1 MASKEKIVEIIASIK
16 TIYPYY
22 AKDGNMKLTASVWE
36 RVLQNYNDE
45 EVGAAFYSCLQSC
58 KVPPTPADIIERIN
72 GARKALEPSDEM
84 LWSIYYDALVK
95 TLDLMAQF
103 SYTFVESD
111 GISQGQKARNKVDK
125 LFEELPSKIKD
136 YLGNKGELM
145 RIARSI
151 NTQDA
156 SFEKARFLKTMPTIE
171 KRQENEHLMLQGEKL
186 NNQKFLGCH

>member
-1 MASKEKIVEIIASIK
+1 MVSKAKISEIIGAIRS
-16 TIYPYY
+16 IYPYY
-22 AKDGNMKLTASVWE
+22 AKDGMIAVTASVWE

-45 EVGAAFYSCLQSC
+45 EVSAAFYSCLQSC

-72 GARKALEPSDEM
+72 GARKALEPSNEQ
-84 LWSIYYDALVK
+84 LWSVYYDALVR

-125 LFEELPSKIKD
+125 LYEGLPSKIKE
-136 YLGNKGELM
+136 YLGSKGELM

-156 SFEKARFLKTMPTIE
+156 SFEKARFLKAMPSVE
-171 KRQENEHLMLQGEKL
+171 KSQEARNLLGGASASALLERGE
-186 NNQKFLGCH
+186 F

>member
-1 MASKEKIVEIIASIK
+1 MVSKAKISEIIGAIRS
-16 TIYPYY
+16 IYPYY
-22 AKDGNMKLTASVWE
+22 AKDGMIAVTANVWE

-72 GARKALEPSDEM
+72 GARKALEPSNEQ
-84 LWSIYYDALVK
+84 LWGVYYDALIR

-125 LFEELPSKIKD
+125 LFEGLPTKIKD
-136 YLGNKGELM
+136 YLGDKGEMM
-145 RIARSI
+145 RIARSL

-156 SFEKARFLKTMPTIE
+156 SFEKARFLKAMPSVE
-171 KRQENEHLMLQGEKL
+171 KSQEARNLLGSSSAKSLLERGEL
-186 NNQKFLGCH
+186 

>member
-1 MASKEKIVEIIASIK
+1 MVSKAKISEIIGAIRS
-16 TIYPYY
+16 IYPYY
-22 AKDGNMKLTASVWE
+22 AKDGMIAVTANVWE

-72 GARKALEPSDEM
+72 GARKALEPSNEQ
-84 LWSIYYDALVK
+84 LWGVYYDALVR

-111 GISQGQKARNKVDK
+111 GISQGQKARNKVEK
-125 LFEELPSKIKD
+125 LYEGLPEKIKE
-136 YLGNKGELM
+136 YLGDKGELM

-156 SFEKARFLKTMPTIE
+156 SFEKARFLKAMPSVE
-171 KRQENEHLMLQGEKL
+171 KSQDARNLLGGASASALLERGE
-186 NNQKFLGCH
+186 F

>member
-1 MASKEKIVEIIASIK
+1 MVSKEKIVEIIASIK

-45 EVGAAFYSCLQSC
+45 EVGAAFYACLQSC

-72 GARKALEPSDEM
+72 GARKALEPSNEQ
-84 LWSIYYDALVK
+84 LWVVYHDALIR

-103 SYTFVESD
+103 SYSFVEDD

-125 LFEELPSKIKD
+125 LFEGLPEKIKE
-136 YLGNKGELM
+136 YLGDKGEMM

-156 SFEKARFLKTMPTIE
+156 SFEKSRFMKAMPIIESKQESRQLLGGGAKT
-171 KRQENEHLMLQGEKL
+171 NLL
-186 NNQKFLGCH
+186 NGGFYG

>member
-1 MASKEKIVEIIASIK
+1 MASEEKVVEVLLTIK
-16 TIYPYY
+16 AVYPYY
-22 AKDGNMKLTASVWE
+22 AKDANLTVLKNVWKKA
-36 RVLQNYNDE
+36 LQKYDDE
-45 EVGAAFYSCLQSC
+45 TIEYAFGMCIESC

-72 GARKALEPSDEM
+72 GARRALEPSNEQ
-84 LWSIYYDALVK
+84 LWGVYYDALVR

-125 LFEELPSKIKD
+125 LYEGLPEKIKE
-136 YLGNKGELM
+136 YLGGKGELM

-156 SFEKARFLKTMPTIE
+156 SFEKARFLKAMPSVEKSQEARNLLGGGSPNTM
-171 KRQENEHLMLQGEKL
+171 
-186 NNQKFLGCH
+186 FLERGNF

>member
-1 MASKEKIVEIIASIK
+1 MVSKAKISEIIGAIRS
-16 TIYPYY
+16 IYPYY
-22 AKDGNMKLTASVWE
+22 AKDGMISVTANVWE

-45 EVGAAFYSCLQSC
+45 EVGGAFYLCLQSC

-72 GARKALEPSDEM
+72 GARKALEPSNEQ
-84 LWSIYYDALVK
+84 LWSVYYDALIR

-125 LFEELPSKIKD
+125 LYEGLPTKVKE
-136 YLGNKGELM
+136 YLGSKGELM
-145 RIARSI
+145 RIARSL

-156 SFEKARFLKTMPTIE
+156 SFEKARFLKAMPSVD
-171 KRQENEHLMLQGEKL
+171 KRQETNNLLGGRKETLFLEGGEI
-186 NNQKFLGCH
+186 

>member
-1 MASKEKIVEIIASIK
+1 MVSKAKISEIIGAIRS
-16 TIYPYY
+16 IYPYY
-22 AKDGNMKLTASVWE
+22 AKDGMIAVTASVWE

-45 EVGAAFYSCLQSC
+45 EVSAAFYSCLQSC

-72 GARKALEPSDEM
+72 GARKALEPSNEQ
-84 LWSIYYDALVK
+84 LWGVYYDALIR

-125 LFEELPSKIKD
+125 LYEGLPSKIKE
-136 YLGNKGELM
+136 YLGSKGELM

-156 SFEKARFLKTMPTIE
+156 SFEKARFLKAMPSVE
-171 KRQENEHLMLQGEKL
+171 KSQEARNLLGGASASALLGRGE
-186 NNQKFLGCH
+186 F

>member
-1 MASKEKIVEIIASIK
+1 MVSKAKISEIIGAIRS
-16 TIYPYY
+16 IYPYY
-22 AKDGNMKLTASVWE
+22 AKDGLIAVTANVWE

-45 EVGAAFYSCLQSC
+45 EVGAAFYLCLQSC

-72 GARKALEPSDEM
+72 GARKALEPSNEQ
-84 LWSIYYDALVK
+84 LWSVYYDALVR

-125 LFEELPSKIKD
+125 LYEGLPEKIKE
-136 YLGNKGELM
+136 YLGSKGELM
-145 RIARSI
+145 RIARSL

-156 SFEKARFLKTMPTIE
+156 SFEKSRFLKAMPSVE
-171 KRQENEHLMLQGEKL
+171 KSQEARNLLGGESESSL
-186 NNQKFLGCH
+186 LERGEL

>member
-1 MASKEKIVEIIASIK
+1 MVSKAKISEIIGAIRS
-16 TIYPYY
+16 IYPYY
-22 AKDGNMKLTASVWE
+22 AKDGMIAVTASVWE

-45 EVGAAFYSCLQSC
+45 EVSAAFYSCLQSC

-72 GARKALEPSDEM
+72 GARKALEPSNEQ
-84 LWSIYYDALVK
+84 LWGVYYDALIR

-125 LFEELPSKIKD
+125 LYEGLPEKIKE
-136 YLGNKGELM
+136 YLGGKGELM

-156 SFEKARFLKTMPTIE
+156 SFEKARFLKAMPSVE
-171 KRQENEHLMLQGEKL
+171 KSQEARNLLCGASAKSLLERGE
-186 NNQKFLGCH
+186 F

>member
-1 MASKEKIVEIIASIK
+1 MASKAKISEIIGAIRS
-16 TIYPYY
+16 IYPYY
-22 AKDGNMKLTASVWE
+22 AKDGMIAVTASVWE

-45 EVGAAFYSCLQSC
+45 EVSAAFYSCLQSC

-72 GARKALEPSDEM
+72 GARKALEPSNEQ
-84 LWSIYYDALVK
+84 LWSVYYDALVR

-125 LFEELPSKIKD
+125 LYEGLPSKIKE
-136 YLGNKGELM
+136 YLGSKGELM

-156 SFEKARFLKTMPTIE
+156 SFEKARFLKAMPSVE
-171 KRQENEHLMLQGEKL
+171 KSQEARNLLGGASASALLERGE
-186 NNQKFLGCH
+186 F

>member
-1 MASKEKIVEIIASIK
+1 MASKKKVLEIIATIK
-16 TIYPYY
+16 SIYPYY
-22 AKDGNMKLTASVWE
+22 AKDGNVQLIANVWD
-36 RVLQNYNDE
+36 RVFKNYSDE
-45 EVGAAFYSCLQSC
+45 ELDFGFGHCLETC

-72 GARKALEPSDEM
+72 GAKKALEPSNEQ
-84 LWSIYYDALVK
+84 LWGVYYDALVR

-125 LFEELPSKIKD
+125 LFDGLPIKIKD
-136 YLGNKGELM
+136 YLGDKGELM

-156 SFEKARFLKTMPTIE
+156 SFEKSRFLKSMPIVD
-171 KRQENEHLMLQGEKL
+171 KRQETQNLLGGGNSTLFLEGGE
-186 NNQKFLGCH
+186 F

>member
-1 MASKEKIVEIIASIK
+1 MASKAKISEIIGAIRS
-16 TIYPYY
+16 IYPYY
-22 AKDGNMKLTASVWE
+22 AKDGMIAVTASVWE

-45 EVGAAFYSCLQSC
+45 EVSAAFYSCLQSC

-72 GARKALEPSDEM
+72 GARKALEPSNEQ
-84 LWSIYYDALVK
+84 LWSVYYDALVR

-125 LFEELPSKIKD
+125 LYEGLPSKIKE
-136 YLGNKGELM
+136 YLGSKGELM

-156 SFEKARFLKTMPTIE
+156 SFEKARFLKAMPSVE
-171 KRQENEHLMLQGEKL
+171 KSQEARNLLGGASASALLGRGE
-186 NNQKFLGCH
+186 F

>member
-1 MASKEKIVEIIASIK
+1 MASEEKVVEVLLTIK
-16 TIYPYY
+16 AVYPYY
-22 AKDGNMKLTASVWE
+22 AKDANLTVLKNVWKKA
-36 RVLQNYNDE
+36 LQRYDDE
-45 EVGAAFYSCLQSC
+45 MVEYAFGMCIESC

-72 GARKALEPSDEM
+72 GAKKMLEPSNEQ
-84 LWSIYYDALVK
+84 LWGIYYDALER

-125 LFEELPSKIKD
+125 LFEGLPEKIKD
-136 YLGNKGELM
+136 YLGSKGELM

-156 SFEKARFLKTMPTIE
+156 SFEKSRFLKAMPIVD
-171 KRQENEHLMLQGEKL
+171 KRQETQNILSGG
-186 NNQKFLGCH
+186 NSKFLLGSEDF

>member
-1 MASKEKIVEIIASIK
+1 MVSKEKIVEIIASIK

-45 EVGAAFYSCLQSC
+45 EVSAAFYSCLQSC

-72 GARKALEPSDEM
+72 GVRKALEPSNEQ
-84 LWSIYYDALVK
+84 LWSVYYDALVR

-125 LFEELPSKIKD
+125 LYEGLPEKIKD
-136 YLGNKGELM
+136 YLGSKGELM

-156 SFEKARFLKTMPTIE
+156 SFEKARFLKTMPSVE
-171 KRQENEHLMLQGEKL
+171 KSQEARNLLGGASASALLERGE
-186 NNQKFLGCH
+186 F

>member
-1 MASKEKIVEIIASIK
+1 MVSKEKIVEIIASIK

-45 EVGAAFYSCLQSC
+45 EVSAAFYSCLQSC

-72 GARKALEPSDEM
+72 GARKALEPSNEQ
-84 LWSIYYDALVK
+84 LWSVYYDALVR

-125 LFEELPSKIKD
+125 LYDGLPEKIKE
-136 YLGNKGELM
+136 YLGGKGELM

-156 SFEKARFLKTMPTIE
+156 SFEKARFLKAMPSVE
-171 KRQENEHLMLQGEKL
+171 KSQDARNLLGGSSAKSLLGRGE
-186 NNQKFLGCH
+186 F

>member
-1 MASKEKIVEIIASIK
+1 MASKEKIVDIIASIK

-45 EVGAAFYSCLQSC
+45 EVGVAFYSCLQSC

-84 LWSIYYDALVK
+84 LWSVYYDALVR

-111 GISQGQKARNKVDK
+111 GISQGQKSRNKVDK
-125 LFEELPSKIKD
+125 LYEGLPSKIKD
-136 YLGNKGELM
+136 YLGSKGELM
-145 RIARSI
+145 RIAQSI

-156 SFEKARFLKTMPTIE
+156 SFEKSRFLKAMPILE
-171 KRQENEHLMLQGEKL
+171 KSKETRDL
-186 NNQKFLGCH
+186 LGCSSANFFLERGN

>member
-1 MASKEKIVEIIASIK
+1 MVSKAKISEIIGAIRS
-16 TIYPYY
+16 IYPYY
-22 AKDGNMKLTASVWE
+22 AKDAMISVTANVWE

-72 GARKALEPSDEM
+72 GARKALEPSNEQ
-84 LWSIYYDALVK
+84 LWGVYYDALVR
-95 TLDLMAQF
+95 TLDLIAQF

-111 GISQGQKARNKVDK
+111 GISQGQKARRKVDEI
-125 LFEELPSKIKD
+125 FEGLPSKIKE
-136 YLGNKGELM
+136 YLGTEGELM

-156 SFEKARFLKTMPTIE
+156 SFEKARFLKAMPSVEKSQEARTLLGGSSTNTM
-171 KRQENEHLMLQGEKL
+171 
-186 NNQKFLGCH
+186 FLERGNF

>member
-1 MASKEKIVEIIASIK
+1 MASKAKISEIIGAIRS
-16 TIYPYY
+16 IYPYY
-22 AKDGNMKLTASVWE
+22 AKDGLIAVTANVWE

-45 EVGAAFYSCLQSC
+45 EVGAAFYACLQSC

-72 GARKALEPSDEM
+72 GARKALDPSNEQ
-84 LWSIYYDALVK
+84 LWGVYYDALVR

-125 LFEELPSKIKD
+125 LYDGLPEKIKE
-136 YLGNKGELM
+136 YLGDKGELM

-156 SFEKARFLKTMPTIE
+156 SFEKARFLKAMPSVE
-171 KRQENEHLMLQGEKL
+171 KSQEARNLLGSSSAKSLLERGE
-186 NNQKFLGCH
+186 F

>member
-1 MASKEKIVEIIASIK
+1 MVSKAKISEIIGAIRS
-16 TIYPYY
+16 IYPYY
-22 AKDGNMKLTASVWE
+22 AKDGMIAVTANVWE

-45 EVGAAFYSCLQSC
+45 EVSAAFYSCLQSC

-72 GARKALEPSDEM
+72 GARKALEPSNEQ
-84 LWSIYYDALVK
+84 LWGVYYDALIR

-125 LFEELPSKIKD
+125 LYEGLPSKIKE
-136 YLGNKGELM
+136 YLGSKGELM

-156 SFEKARFLKTMPTIE
+156 SFEKARFLKAMPSVE
-171 KRQENEHLMLQGEKL
+171 KSQEARNLLGGASASALLERGE
-186 NNQKFLGCH
+186 F

>member
-45 EVGAAFYSCLQSC
+45 EVGAAFYACLQSC

-72 GARKALEPSDEM
+72 GAKKMLEPSNEQ
-84 LWSIYYDALVK
+84 LWGIYYDALER

-125 LFEELPSKIKD
+125 LFEGLPEKIKD
-136 YLGNKGELM
+136 YLGSKGELM

-156 SFEKARFLKTMPTIE
+156 SFEKSRFLKAMPSVD
-171 KRQENEHLMLQGEKL
+171 KRQETQNLLSGG
-186 NNQKFLGCH
+186 NSKFLLGSEDF

>member
-1 MASKEKIVEIIASIK
+1 MASKAKISEIIGAIRS
-16 TIYPYY
+16 IYPYY
-22 AKDGNMKLTASVWE
+22 AKDAMIAVTANVWE

-45 EVGAAFYSCLQSC
+45 EVGAAFYACLQSC

-72 GARKALEPSDEM
+72 GARKALDPSNEQ
-84 LWSIYYDALVK
+84 LWGVYYDALVR

-125 LFEELPSKIKD
+125 LYEGLPEKIKE
-136 YLGNKGELM
+136 YLGSKGELM

-156 SFEKARFLKTMPTIE
+156 SFEKARFLKAMPSVE
-171 KRQENEHLMLQGEKL
+171 KSQDARNLLGSSSAKSLLERGE
-186 NNQKFLGCH
+186 F

>member
-1 MASKEKIVEIIASIK
+1 MASKAKISEIIGAIRS
-16 TIYPYY
+16 IYPYY
-22 AKDGNMKLTASVWE
+22 AKDGMIAVTANVWE

-45 EVGAAFYSCLQSC
+45 EVSAAFYSCLQSC

-72 GARKALEPSDEM
+72 GARRALEPSNEQ
-84 LWSIYYDALVK
+84 LWGVYYDALIR

-111 GISQGQKARNKVDK
+111 GISQGQKARNKVEK
-125 LFEELPSKIKD
+125 LYEGLPEKIKE
-136 YLGNKGELM
+136 YLGSKGELM

-156 SFEKARFLKTMPTIE
+156 SFEKARFLKTMPSVE
-171 KRQENEHLMLQGEKL
+171 KSQEARNLLGGGNARFLLDGEG
-186 NNQKFLGCH
+186 F

>member
-1 MASKEKIVEIIASIK
+1 MVSKEKIVEIIASIK

-45 EVGAAFYSCLQSC
+45 EVGAAFYACLQSC

-72 GARKALEPSDEM
+72 GARKALEPSNEQ
-84 LWSIYYDALVK
+84 LWSVYYDALVR

-111 GISQGQKARNKVDK
+111 GLSQGQKARKKVDK

-156 SFEKARFLKTMPTIE
+156 SFEKARFLKSMPIVD
-171 KRQENEHLMLQGEKL
+171 KRQETQNLLGGGNSTLFLEGGE
-186 NNQKFLGCH
+186 F

>member
-1 MASKEKIVEIIASIK
+1 MASKAKISEIIGAIRS
-16 TIYPYY
+16 IYPYY
-22 AKDGNMKLTASVWE
+22 AKDAMISVTANVWE

-72 GARKALEPSDEM
+72 GARKALEPSNEQ
-84 LWSIYYDALVK
+84 LWTVYYDALVR

-111 GISQGQKARNKVDK
+111 GISQGQKARNKVEK
-125 LFEELPSKIKD
+125 LYEGLPSKIKE
-136 YLGNKGELM
+136 YLGSKGELM
-145 RIARSI
+145 RIAQSI

-156 SFEKARFLKTMPTIE
+156 SFEKARFLKAMPSVE
-171 KRQENEHLMLQGEKL
+171 KSQDARNLLGSSSAKSLLERGE
-186 NNQKFLGCH
+186 F

>member
-1 MASKEKIVEIIASIK
+1 MASKAKISEIIGAIRS
-16 TIYPYY
+16 IYPYY
-22 AKDGNMKLTASVWE
+22 AKDGMIAVTANVWE

-45 EVGAAFYSCLQSC
+45 EVSAAFYSCLQSC

-72 GARKALEPSDEM
+72 GVRKALEPSNEQ
-84 LWSIYYDALVK
+84 LWSVYYDALVR

-125 LFEELPSKIKD
+125 LYEGLPSKIKD
-136 YLGNKGELM
+136 YLGSKGELM

-156 SFEKARFLKTMPTIE
+156 SFEKARFLKSMPIVE
-171 KRQENEHLMLQGEKL
+171 KSQEARNLLGGASASALLERGE
-186 NNQKFLGCH
+186 F

>member
-1 MASKEKIVEIIASIK
+1 MVSKAKISEIIGAIRS
-16 TIYPYY
+16 IYPYY
-22 AKDGNMKLTASVWE
+22 AKDGMIAVTANVWE

-45 EVGAAFYSCLQSC
+45 EVSAAFYSCLQSC

-72 GARKALEPSDEM
+72 GARRALEPSNEQ
-84 LWSIYYDALVK
+84 LWGVYYDALVR

-125 LFEELPSKIKD
+125 LYEGLPEKIKE
-136 YLGNKGELM
+136 YLGGKGELM

-151 NTQDA
+151 STQDA
-156 SFEKARFLKTMPTIE
+156 SFEKARFLKAMPSVE
-171 KRQENEHLMLQGEKL
+171 KSQEARNLLGGARAKSLLERGE
-186 NNQKFLGCH
+186 F